1 MEIAALRKSA
11 ELRVR
16 EPERGRGRFHLNG
29 SLPREPRPLL
39 ARVLNK
45 LGMGEG
51 AGATATFH
59 RRFPDC
65 GQSGR
70 SGGCTHLNNA
80 QNPNWGPT
88 SRQITHTG
96 G

>member
-1 MEIAALRKSA
+1 MEIATLRKSA

-45 LGMGEG
+45 LGLGRQERLQQFATG
-51 AGATATFH
+51 FPIAGNLAEAGAYPF
-59 RRFPDC
+59 
-65 GQSGR
+65 
-70 SGGCTHLNNA
+70 
-80 QNPNWGPT
+80 
-88 SRQITHTG
+88 
-96 G
+96 